1 MLLSPIS
8 LHASISVAFCT
19 LLEFVQQTT
28 RPTFT
33 EAVLLKKISLP
44 KTGQRPSLMTS
55 FMFGKFSAARP
66 PPGGALMG

>member
-33 EAVLLKKISLP
+33 EAVLLKKN
-44 KTGQRPSLMTS
+44 
-55 FMFGKFSAARP
+55 KFAKNGSAAQFDD
-66 PPGGALMG
+66 LVYVW